1 MITIRK
7 LEYIVAVSEELSFK
21 AASDRCFTTQPTLS
35 IAIKG
40 VEDRI
45 GFRIFDRHGNGP
57 VSITEQGICFI
68 ANASKV
74 IGAYRELMKNP
85 GEPGYSSTSASA

>member
-7 LEYIVAVSEELSFK
+7 LEYIVAVSEELSFRG
-21 AASDRCFTTQPTLS
+21 AAGRCFTTQPTLS

-40 VEDRI
+40 VEERI

-57 VSITEQGICFI
+57 VSITGQGKRFI
-68 ANASKV
+68 DDAKNV
-74 IGAYRELMKNP
+74 ILAYQKLMKKP
-85 GEPGYSSTSASA
+85 GQPG